1 MSVASPVRPAIP
13 AVAQA
18 RLEPRSAPRPGHP
31 RSGGAWWVYLA
42 LVIGL
47 VLMVGPFLWMVASS
61 IKTSAELHHVPP
73 TWIPQSFTLDNYS
86 TIFTKLNFP
95 QYFINSVIVS
105 AFVVG
110 SNLLFCSMIG
120 YALAK
125 LRFRGKNAIFLL
137 VLATLM
143 VPQTVY
149 LVPLFV
155 LMSNLGLV
163 NSYPGLILPFA
174 AQALGV
180 FLMRQFILSL
190 PDELLEAARM
200 DGAGEFTIFR
210 RVVLPLLGA
219 PLATLGILI
228 FLGSWNNFLWPLII
242 ATSDQMYT
250 LPVAVGTFAIGQNA
264 IDYGLLMAGS
274 VVLIAPV
281 LTIFLLLQRFVQ
293 QGIATTGLKG

>member
-1 MSVASPVRPAIP
+1 MSVLAPVRPAAPVVTQSRPEPQP
-13 AVAQA
+13 APG
-18 RLEPRSAPRPGHP
+18 RRP
-31 RSGGAWWVYLA
+31 SSLWVYIA
-42 LVIGL
+42 LIIGL
-47 VLMVGPFLWMVASS
+47 LFLIGPFLWMIASS
-61 IKTSAELHHVPP
+61 VKTSAELHHVPP
-73 TWIPQSFTLDNYS
+73 TWFPHTFTLDNYT

-95 QYFINSVIVS
+95 QYFINSVIV
-105 AFVVG
+105 AAVVVS

-125 LRFRGKNAIFLL
+125 LRFGGKNVVFLL
-137 VLATLM
+137 VLATIM

-155 LMSNLGLV
+155 LMSDLGLV
-163 NSYPGLILPFA
+163 NSYLGLILPFA
-174 AQALGV
+174 AQAFGV
-180 FLMRQFILSL
+180 FLMRQFIQGI

-200 DGAGEFTIFR
+200 DGAGEFTVFW

-219 PLATLGILI
+219 PLATLGILT

-250 LPVAVGTFAIGQNA
+250 LPVAVGVFSIGQNA

-274 VVLIAPV
+274 LVLIAPV
-281 LTIFLLLQRFVQ
+281 LIVFLLLQRFVQ

>member
-1 MSVASPVRPAIP
+1 M
-13 AVAQA
+13 VAQA
-18 RLEPRSAPRPGHP
+18 TPEPASAQSRRAGN
-31 RSGGAWWVYLA
+31 SLWVYAA
-42 LVIGL
+42 LLIGL
-47 VLMVGPFLWMVASS
+47 VLLVGPFLWMVASS
-61 IKTSAELHHVPP
+61 VKTSAELHHVPP
-73 TWIPQSFTLDNYS
+73 TWIPQTFTLDNYS

-95 QYFINSVIVS
+95 QYFINSVIV
-105 AFVVG
+105 ATLVVG

-125 LRFRGKNAIFLL
+125 LRFRGKSAVFLL
-137 VLATLM
+137 VLATIM

-163 NSYPGLILPFA
+163 NSYAGLILPFA
-174 AQALGV
+174 AQAFGV
-180 FLMRQFILSL
+180 FLMRQFIQGI

-200 DGAGEFTIFR
+200 DGAGEFTVFR

-219 PLATLGILI
+219 PLATLGILT

-250 LPVAVGTFAIGQNA
+250 LPVAVATFSIGQNTA
-264 IDYGLLMAGS
+264 DYGLLMAGS

-281 LTIFLLLQRFVQ
+281 LLIFLLLQRFVQ

>member
-1 MSVASPVRPAIP
+1 MSVAAPVRPAMT
-13 AVAQA
+13 ASAQA
-18 RLEPRSAPRPGHP
+18 RPEQRPARR
-31 RSGGAWWVYLA
+31 RSGGSLWVYIA
-42 LVIGL
+42 LSIGL
-47 VLMVGPFLWMVASS
+47 VLLIGPFLWMLASS
-61 IKTSAELHHVPP
+61 VKTSAELHRVPP
-73 TWIPQSFTLDNYS
+73 TWFPQTFTLDNYT

-95 QYFINSVIVS
+95 QYFINSVIV
-105 AFVVG
+105 AAVVVG

-125 LRFRGKNAIFLL
+125 LRFPGKNAMFLL

-155 LMSNLGLV
+155 LMSDLNLV
-163 NSYPGLILPFA
+163 NSLPGIFLPFA
-174 AQALGV
+174 AQAFGV
-180 FLMRQFILSL
+180 FLMRQFIQGI
-190 PDELLEAARM
+190 PNELLEAARI
-200 DGAGEFTIFR
+200 DGAGEFAIFW

-242 ATSDQMYT
+242 ATSDQTYT
-250 LPVAVGTFAIGQNA
+250 LPVAVGVFSIGQNA

-281 LTIFLLLQRFVQ
+281 LTLFLLLQRFVQ

>member
-1 MSVASPVRPAIP
+1 MSVAAPVRPAIP
-13 AVAQA
+13 VVAQTRPEPSSPA
-18 RLEPRSAPRPGHP
+18 RRRGLRVS
-31 RSGGAWWVYLA
+31 WVYVPLS
-42 LVIGL
+42 IGL
-47 VLMVGPFLWMVASS
+47 VFLVGPFLWMVASS
-61 IKTSAELHHVPP
+61 VKSSAELHHVPP
-73 TWIPQSFTLDNYS
+73 TWIPQTFTLDNYT

-95 QYFINSVIVS
+95 QYFLNSVIV
-105 AFVVG
+105 ATVVVG

-125 LRFRGKNAIFLL
+125 LRFRGKSAVFLI
-137 VLATLM
+137 VLATIM

-174 AQALGV
+174 AQAFGV
-180 FLMRQFILSL
+180 FLMRQFIQGI

-250 LPVAVGTFAIGQNA
+250 LPVAVATFSIGQNA
-264 IDYGLLMAGS
+264 VDYGLLMAGS

-281 LTIFLLLQRFVQ
+281 LFVFLLLQRFVQ

>member
-1 MSVASPVRPAIP
+1 MSVAAPVRPAIP
-13 AVAQA
+13 AVTQA
-18 RLEPRSAPRPGHP
+18 TPQPAPARG
-31 RSGGAWWVYLA
+31 RRDRNSLWVYAA
-42 LVIGL
+42 LLVGL
-47 VLMVGPFLWMVASS
+47 VLLVGPFLWMVASS
-61 IKTSAELHHVPP
+61 VKTSAELHHVPP
-73 TWIPQSFTLDNYS
+73 TWIPQTFTLDNYS

-95 QYFINSVIVS
+95 QYFVNSVIV
-105 AFVVG
+105 ATVVVG

-125 LRFRGKNAIFLL
+125 LRFRGKSGVFLI
-137 VLATLM
+137 VLATIM

-155 LMSNLGLV
+155 LMSNLGFV

-174 AQALGV
+174 AQAFGV
-180 FLMRQFILSL
+180 FLMRQFILGI

-200 DGAGEFTIFR
+200 DGAGEFTVFW

-219 PLATLGILI
+219 PLATLGILT

-250 LPVAVGTFAIGQNA
+250 LPVAVATFSIGQNA
-264 IDYGLLMAGS
+264 VDYGLLMAGS

-281 LTIFLLLQRFVQ
+281 LLLFLLLQRFVQ

>member
-1 MSVASPVRPAIP
+1 MSVAAPVRPAMT
-13 AVAQA
+13 ASAQA
-18 RLEPRSAPRPGHP
+18 RPEQRPARR
-31 RSGGAWWVYLA
+31 RSGGSLWVYIA
-42 LVIGL
+42 LSIGL
-47 VLMVGPFLWMVASS
+47 VLLIGPFLWMLASS
-61 IKTSAELHHVPP
+61 VKTSAELHRVPP
-73 TWIPQSFTLDNYS
+73 TWFPQTFTFDNYT

-95 QYFINSVIVS
+95 QYFINSVVV
-105 AFVVG
+105 AAVVVG

-125 LRFRGKNAIFLL
+125 LRFPGKNAMFLL

-155 LMSNLGLV
+155 LMSDLNLV
-163 NSYPGLILPFA
+163 NSLPGIFLPFA
-174 AQALGV
+174 AQAFGV
-180 FLMRQFILSL
+180 FLMRQFIQGI
-190 PDELLEAARM
+190 PNELLEAARI
-200 DGAGEFTIFR
+200 DGAGEFAIFW

-242 ATSDQMYT
+242 ATSDQTYT
-250 LPVAVGTFAIGQNA
+250 LPVAVGVFSIGQNA

-281 LTIFLLLQRFVQ
+281 LTLFLLLQRFVQ

>member
-1 MSVASPVRPAIP
+1 MSVAAPVRTAIP
-13 AVAQA
+13 VVTQA
-18 RLEPRSAPRPGHP
+18 TPEQRPS
-31 RSGGAWWVYLA
+31 RGGRRARNSLWVYVA
-42 LVIGL
+42 LLIGL
-47 VLMVGPFLWMVASS
+47 VLLVGPFLWMVASS
-61 IKTSAELHHVPP
+61 VKTPAELHHVPP
-73 TWIPQSFTLDNYS
+73 TWIPQTFTLDNYT

-95 QYFINSVIVS
+95 QYFVNSVIV
-105 AFVVG
+105 AAVVVG

-125 LRFRGKNAIFLL
+125 LRFRGKSAVFLL
-137 VLATLM
+137 VLATIM

-163 NSYPGLILPFA
+163 NSYAGLILPFA
-174 AQALGV
+174 AQAFGV
-180 FLMRQFILSL
+180 FLMRQFIQGI

-200 DGAGEFTIFR
+200 DGAGEFTVFR
-210 RVVLPLLGA
+210 KVVLPLLGA
-219 PLATLGILI
+219 PLATLGILT

-242 ATSDQMYT
+242 ATSDQMFT
-250 LPVAVGTFAIGQNA
+250 LPVAVATFSIGQNTA
-264 IDYGLLMAGS
+264 DYGLLMAGS

-281 LTIFLLLQRFVQ
+281 LLIFLLLQRFVQ